1 MGQKSHPYGF
11 RLGITKPW
19 KSRWFTTKDY
29 SAFLGE
35 DQYIRKVVKEKLYHA
50 GISKVEI
57 ERKANQVSV
66 TIYTAKP
73 GMVVGKQGKGIEEL
87 KEQLNKKLGKKID
100 MNVQEIRNID
110 VEAQLVAEAV
120 ALQLEKRVAF
130 RRAMKQAMGRTMKS
144 GGKGIKIMCAGRLGG
159 VEIARTEWLKEGRI
173 PLQTLRSDIDYG
185 FAEANTVFGKIGV
198 KVWVCKGEVFTRNNP
213 SERPHRRHER
223 HERHEKHEK
232 GDKQHVNA

>member
-1 MGQKSHPYGF
+1 MGQKAHPYGY

-19 KSRWFTTKDY
+19 KSRWFTVKNYAD
-29 SAFLGE
+29 FLVE
-35 DQYIRKVVKEKLYHA
+35 DRMIREMVKKKLYQA
-50 GISKVEI
+50 GISRTEI

-66 TIYTAKP
+66 TIFTAKP
-73 GMVVGKQGKGIEEL
+73 GMVVGKQGKGIEDL
-87 KEQLNKKLGKKID
+87 RDQLSRKLNKKIE

-110 VEAQLVAEAV
+110 VEAQLVAESV

-130 RRAMKQAMGRTMKS
+130 RRAMKQAISRTLKS

-159 VEIARTEWLKEGRI
+159 VEIARTEWLKDGRI

-198 KVWVCKGEVFTRNNP
+198 KVWVCKGELFPTKANVKARAN
-213 SERPHRRHER
+213 
-223 HERHEKHEK
+223 EK
-232 GDKQHVNA
+232 GEKSNVNA

>member
-1 MGQKSHPYGF
+1 MGQKAHPYGY

-19 KSRWFTTKDY
+19 KSRWFTVKNYAD
-29 SAFLGE
+29 FLVE
-35 DQYIRKVVKEKLYHA
+35 DQMIRKMIKKKLYQA
-50 GISKVEI
+50 GISRTEI

-66 TIYTAKP
+66 TIFTAKP
-73 GMVVGKQGKGIEEL
+73 GMVVGKQGKGIEDL
-87 KEQLNKKLGKKID
+87 RDQLAKKLNKKIE

-110 VEAQLVAEAV
+110 VEAQLVAESV

-130 RRAMKQAMGRTMKS
+130 RRAMKQAISRTLKS

-159 VEIARTEWLKEGRI
+159 VEIARTEWLKDGRI

-198 KVWVCKGEVFTRNNP
+198 KVWVCKGELFPTKANVKAN
-213 SERPHRRHER
+213 
-223 HERHEKHEK
+223 EK
-232 GDKQHVNA
+232 GEKANVNA

>member
-1 MGQKSHPYGF
+1 MGQKAHPYGY

-19 KSRWFTTKDY
+19 KSRWFTVKNYAD
-29 SAFLGE
+29 FLVE
-35 DQYIRKVVKEKLYHA
+35 DQMIREMVKKKLYQA
-50 GISKVEI
+50 GISRTEI

-66 TIYTAKP
+66 TIFTAKP
-73 GMVVGKQGKGIEEL
+73 GMVVGKQGKGIEDL
-87 KEQLNKKLGKKID
+87 RDQLAKKLNKKIE

-110 VEAQLVAEAV
+110 VEAQLVAESV

-130 RRAMKQAMGRTMKS
+130 RRAMKQAISRTIKS

-159 VEIARTEWLKEGRI
+159 VEIARTEWLKDGRI

-198 KVWVCKGEVFTRNNP
+198 KVWVCKGELFPTKANVKTN
-213 SERPHRRHER
+213 
-223 HERHEKHEK
+223 EK
-232 GDKQHVNA
+232 GEKANVNA

>member
-1 MGQKSHPYGF
+1 MGQKAHPYGF

-19 KSRWFTTKDY
+19 KSRWFTTKNYAD
-29 SAFLGE
+29 FLVE
-35 DQYIRKVVKEKLYHA
+35 DRHIRTLIKKKLYQA

-66 TIYTAKP
+66 TIFTAKP

-87 KEQLNKKLGKKID
+87 RDQLSKKFGKKIE

-110 VEAQLVAEAV
+110 VEAQLVAENV

-130 RRAMKQAMGRTMKS
+130 RRVMKQSIARTMKS

-159 VEIARTEWLKEGRI
+159 VEIARTEWLKDGRI

-185 FAEANTVFGKIGV
+185 FAEANTVFGKIGI
-198 KVWVCKGEVFTRNNP
+198 KVWICKGELFPIKANVKVN
-213 SERPHRRHER
+213 
-223 HERHEKHEK
+223 EK
-232 GDKQHVNA
+232 GGKSHVNA

>member
-1 MGQKSHPYGF
+1 MGQKAHPYGY

-19 KSRWFTTKDY
+19 KSRWFTTKNY
-29 SAFLGE
+29 AEFLTE
-35 DQYIRKVVKEKLYHA
+35 DRFIRDIVKKKLYQA
-50 GISKVEI
+50 GISRIDI
-57 ERKANQVSV
+57 ERKANQVSI

-73 GMVVGKQGKGIEEL
+73 GMVVGKQGKGIEDL
-87 KEQLNKKLGKKID
+87 RDQLSKKLNKKIE

-110 VEAQLVAEAV
+110 LESQLIAENV

-130 RRAMKQAMGRTMKS
+130 RRAMKQAMARTMKS

-173 PLQTLRSDIDYG
+173 PLQTLRADIDYG

-198 KVWVCKGEVFTRNNP
+198 KVWVCRGELFPAKAMASKGV
-213 SERPHRRHER
+213 
-223 HERHEKHEK
+223 EK
-232 GDKQHVNA
+232 GDKAHVNA

>member
-1 MGQKSHPYGF
+1 MGQKAHPYGY

-19 KSRWFTTKDY
+19 KSRWFTTKNY
-29 SAFLGE
+29 AEFLTE
-35 DQYIRKVVKEKLYHA
+35 DRYLRDMVKKKLYQA

-57 ERKANQVSV
+57 ERKANQISV
-66 TIYTAKP
+66 TIFTAKP
-73 GMVVGKQGKGIEEL
+73 GMVVGKQGSGIEKL
-87 KEQLNKKLGKKID
+87 KEELMQKLGKKIE

-110 VEAQLVAEAV
+110 TEAQLVAENV

-130 RRAMKQAMGRTMKS
+130 RRAMKQAMTRTMKA

-198 KVWVCKGEVFTRNNP
+198 KVWVCKGEIFPAKSVR
-213 SERPHRRHER
+213 SAERGG
-223 HERHEKHEK
+223 KA
-232 GDKQHVNA
+232 HVNA

>member
-1 MGQKSHPYGF
+1 MGQKAHPYGY

-19 KSRWFTTKDY
+19 KSRWFTTKNY
-29 SAFLGE
+29 SEFLVE
-35 DQYIRKVVKEKLYHA
+35 DRLIRDMIKKKLYQA
-50 GISKVEI
+50 GISRTEI

-73 GMVVGKQGKGIEEL
+73 GMVVGKQGKGIEDL
-87 KEQLNKKLGKKID
+87 RDQLSKKLNKKIE

-110 VEAQLVAEAV
+110 VEAQLVAESV

-130 RRAMKQAMGRTMKS
+130 RRAMKQAMSRTMKS

-159 VEIARTEWLKEGRI
+159 VEIARTEWSKEGRI

-198 KVWVCKGEVFTRNNP
+198 KVWICRGELFPGRAV
-213 SERPHRRHER
+213 SA
-223 HERHEKHEK
+223 KVEK
-232 GDKQHVNA
+232 GDKAHVNA

>member
-19 KSRWFTTKDY
+19 KSRWFTNKKNY
-29 SAFLGE
+29 AAFLME
-35 DQYIRKVVKEKLYHA
+35 DQYIKETVKKKLYQA
-50 GISKVEI
+50 GISRVEV

-73 GMVVGKQGKGIEEL
+73 GMVVGKQGKGIEDL
-87 KEQLNKKLGKKID
+87 RDQLSRKLGKKIE
-100 MNVQEIRNID
+100 MNVQEIRNLD
-110 VEAQLVAEAV
+110 VESQLVAESV

-130 RRAMKQAMGRTMKS
+130 RRAMKQSITRTMKA

-173 PLQTLRSDIDYG
+173 PLQTLRSDIDCG

-198 KVWVCKGEVFTRNNP
+198 KVWICRGEIFHSKAPVAKAEKGEK
-213 SERPHRRHER
+213 S
-223 HERHEKHEK
+223 
-232 GDKQHVNA
+232 HVNA

>member
-19 KSRWFTTKDY
+19 KSRWFTNKNYAD
-29 SAFLGE
+29 FLVE
-35 DQYIRKVVKEKLYHA
+35 DQHIRDMIKKKLYQA
-50 GISKVEI
+50 GISRIEI

-66 TIYTAKP
+66 TIFTAKP
-73 GMVVGKQGKGIEEL
+73 GMVVGKQGKGIEDLRAEL
-87 KEQLNKKLGKKID
+87 SKKFNKKIE

-110 VEAQLVAEAV
+110 VEAQLVAENV

-130 RRAMKQAMGRTMKS
+130 RRVMKQSIARTMKS

-159 VEIARTEWLKEGRI
+159 VEIARTEWLKDGRI

-198 KVWVCKGEVFTRNNP
+198 KVWICKGELFPIKANAKVN
-213 SERPHRRHER
+213 
-223 HERHEKHEK
+223 EK
-232 GDKQHVNA
+232 GEKSHVNA